1 MKKIGLILII
11 LGFLSSNITAEWLT
25 FDKGITQA
33 KKKNK
38 PLMVD
43 FYTDWC
49 HWCKVLDQ
57 KTFSDKTV
65 KAYLEKHYV
74 SAKILADNKT
84 QTAQYKGNTYKNNEL
99 TAAMGIS
106 GFPALMFYESNGEV
120 ITRIPG
126 FVPPEEFILILKY
139 IKEGYYK
146 KNVSFEEFKKKQK
159 SS

>member
-1 MKKIGLILII
+1 MKRTGFTLIM
-11 LGFLSSNITAEWLT
+11 LGFLSLTLSAEWLS
-25 FDKGITQA
+25 FDQGITQA

-65 KAYLEKHYV
+65 KAYLDKYYV
-74 SAKILADNKT
+74 TSKILADSKT
-84 QTAQYKGNTYKNNEL
+84 QSAQYKGKTYKNNEL
-99 TAAMGIS
+99 TSAMGIT
-106 GFPALMFYESNGEV
+106 GFPALMFFDAKGDV
-120 ITRIPG
+120 ITRVPG
-126 FVPPEEFILILKY
+126 YIPPEEFILILKY
-139 IKEGYYK
+139 INEGHYK
-146 KNVSFEEFKKKQK
+146 NNVSFDDFKKKQK